1 MLDENEIIKKID
13 EVTLPLTS
21 KEAAEGWTERGKVAI
36 EAFFKELR
44 SKILSGEPLPSLSI
58 ARGLDHWGVVNGELL
73 IKSVEISY
81 DLRKIK
87 EEEKGTDLF

>member
-1 MLDENEIIKKID
+1 MHDENKIIKKID
-13 EVTLPLTS
+13 EVIGELSLPLTS

-73 IKSVEISY
+73 EKSAKISN
-81 DLRKIK
+81 DLRNIK
-87 EEEKGTDLF
+87 EMKTP